1 MCGWASWG
9 TRWAEDCCWR
19 AVVWEICL
27 EVLWEGGAVVAIVWG
42 AWVAEGGDLEGAGIG
57 VRVTVF
63 HWPHLRRVVVVSL
76 VSEFST
82 SLII

>member
-1 MCGWASWG
+1 M
-9 TRWAEDCCWR
+9 
-19 AVVWEICL
+19 
-27 EVLWEGGAVVAIVWG
+27 VAIVWG

-63 HWPHLRRVVVVSL
+63 HWSHLRRVVVLSL

-82 SLII
+82 SLVF